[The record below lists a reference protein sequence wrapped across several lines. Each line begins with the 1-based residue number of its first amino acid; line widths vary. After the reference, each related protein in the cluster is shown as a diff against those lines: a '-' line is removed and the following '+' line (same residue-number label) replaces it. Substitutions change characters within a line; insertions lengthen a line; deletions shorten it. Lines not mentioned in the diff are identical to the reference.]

1 MEKAVIYAKAK
12 TSFGIR
18 LQINK
23 AQRYAKKHNLDV
35 IAIHSDYDLQT
46 VDTNALPELIKMQ
59 SRAFDERF
67 NYLLVLRKTI
77 ISRDVVRLVTVESYL
92 DRMGIKILSISHRE
106 L

>member
-1 MEKAVIYAKAK
+1 MKKAVIYAKAK
-12 TSFGIR
+12 TVFGVR
-18 LQINK
+18 LQIKK
-23 AQRYAKKHNLDV
+23 AQRYAKKHNLDI

-67 NYLLVLRKTI
+67 NYLLVNRKTI
-77 ISRDVVRLVTVESYL
+77 ISKDVERLIAIESYL
-92 DRMGIKILSISHRE
+92 DRLRIKIVSVSKRE